1 MRRKTA
7 NGGER
12 KKAPSEEGAI
22 RGRTVESLC
31 VGAGMTGARRVGYFL
46 RAGALRAGR
55 LAFLRAAAFVFFAA
69 AGAALPLPV
78 TLS

>member
-1 MRRKTA
+1 M
-7 NGGER
+7 NR

-22 RGRTVESLC
+22 RGRSVESTC

-55 LAFLRAAAFVFFAA
+55 LAFLRGFAA
-69 AGAALPLPV
+69 GLASALPV
-78 TLS
+78 TLA

>member
-1 MRRKTA
+1 MRRGKTA

-31 VGAGMTGARRVGYFL
+31 VGAGMTGTRRVGYL
-46 RAGALRAGR
+46 ARAGALRAGR
-55 LAFLRAAAFVFFAA
+55 LAFLRGFAA
-69 AGAALPLPV
+69 GFASSLPV
-78 TLS
+78 TLA